1 MEAARS
7 RHGIAVATLVLTV
20 VTAACAGTGPEP
32 GSDPA
37 VSGGYSITSEELAA
51 TGASTVWDALRLKVR
66 FATFITDSEGRPNS
80 IRTRGRS
87 SVQRPESM
95 LVYVDRVPLPDLR
108 LLDDMPPSRVERV
121 VILRGLDATTFFGT
135 NAGDGVIHI
144 FTRSR

>member
-1 MEAARS
+1 MEAERS
-7 RHGIAVATLVLTV
+7 RHRIAVAVLGLAVATTGCGGAR
-20 VTAACAGTGPEP
+20 TAP
-32 GSDPA
+32 GGDPA

-95 LVYVDRVPLPDLR
+95 LVYVDRTPLPDIR
-108 LLDDMPPSRVERV
+108 LLDALPLSRVERV
-121 VILRGLDATTFFGT
+121 VILRGPDATTFFGT
-135 NAGDGVIHI
+135 NAGDGVIQI
-144 FTRSR
+144 FTRIR